1 MSRIVRA
8 TSSIV
13 APVVTT
19 SSTITTDRFVSSCG
33 APERMIMDSCRFAL
47 RAACP
52 RPAWS
57 RTRRPCRTAGTTAQS
72 TPARRSTMPARR
84 ATRSRGSCPRWRVAG
99 RVEGAGTKA
108 TGRRASS
115 NVSSKWPAAAA
126 SAAPNGRDNPS
137 RPCSLCAST
146 ALRTAPPY
154 VHVAT
159 TGIPPGRRPKT
170 RAGPPN
176 SRRHAGQSKPGDLAQ
191 PAHTPPTARS
201 AAAVASCLIQPCRCT
216 DSEWP
221 STIVP
226 PTPS

>member
-1 MSRIVRA
+1 MSRRVRA

-19 SSTITTDRFVSSCG
+19 SSTITTHRFVSSCG
-33 APERMIMDSCRFAL
+33 APERMIMDSCRLAW
-47 RAACP
+47 RAARP

-57 RTRRPCRTAGTTAQS
+57 QTRRPCRTAGTTAQS

-84 ATRSRGSCPRWRVAG
+84 ATRSRGSYPRWRVAV
-99 RVEGAGTKA
+99 RADGAGTKA
-108 TGRRASS
+108 TGRRTSS
-115 NVSSKWPAAAA
+115 NVSSRWPAAAA
-126 SAAPNGRDNPS
+126 SAAPNGRDSPS

-159 TGIPPGRRPKT
+159 TGIPPGRRPRT

-176 SRRHAGQSKPGDLAQ
+176 SRRQAGQSRPGDLAQ
-191 PAHTPPTARS
+191 PAHIPPRARS
-201 AAAVASCLIQPCRCT
+201 AAAVGSCLIQPCGST
-216 DSEWP
+216 DSAWP
-221 STIVP
+221 RRISPANT
-226 PTPS
+226 S